1 MNISARSIIT
11 EAARM
16 AAGLRM
22 GTPAS
27 ARECGL
33 RGRRVFTVAL
43 FLPLLVL
50 GRKGIAAALCLAVIQ
65 SVFVLSS
72 NVIAAEIP
80 AASIKVPPMV
90 KEESISTF
98 VPSEAA
104 PGQGLAV
111 NMIFAAKPRY
121 KDGAPLVVVVPGG
134 NGSQGLDFSMH
145 AAQQGFVE
153 IRFAFPGGGKPG
165 FTSSGIYDNRGV
177 KSQEAL
183 RDVLRFAAGEI
194 NDHSGKNISE
204 LLPLHLHNKTVGA
217 IGWSNGGNTLLVT
230 LGKFSEQLPFMGWV
244 AFYESPVG
252 AWFYPPSL
260 GGANDFLNNKH
271 YRQGTAA
278 TGQVVVDLRNIAYQK
293 DIIKNPGSHKK
304 NDEPELKGVAFFDE
318 NKNAF
323 WDEGSEFAFPYST
336 DIGIDKQIYPPAVT
350 KALLQ
355 LPDFQPEKTKP
366 GEKKGK
372 KKEQKKEIPFVD
384 YEESLAFF
392 RERDGS
398 QYIKQVVEAYPMMP
412 FTVFGSHLDHLQRQ
426 SDHPHIAMLYNMLL
440 DAKPKFLRLNPSSVY
455 VGTASFMK
463 PSTFVEN
470 RPNTSI
476 DSDMIDQS
484 LEPEGLL
491 PDYVYMEAAAAEL
504 SDRVSLSKWTKV
516 IEEPLVNYSSGV
528 KPPEEPAAKGKE
540 KSGRSAK
547 EDSNGISGTA
557 PTRGKPSSDKP
568 SKEPGKDGSG
578 PKDWPFK

>member
-1 MNISARSIIT
+1 
-11 EAARM
+11 M
-16 AAGLRM
+16 AASPRI
-22 GTPAS
+22 GTHAS
-27 ARECGL
+27 TSICGL
-33 RGRRVFTVAL
+33 RGERVLPSALLL
-43 FLPLLVL
+43 FLVL
-50 GRKGIAAALCLAVIQ
+50 IDKNVITAALSVAASLIVI
-65 SVFVLSS
+65 FVNC

-98 VPSEAA
+98 VPSESA

-111 NMIFAAKPRY
+111 NMIFSTKPRY
-121 KDGAPLVVVVPGG
+121 KDGAPVVVVVPGG

-204 LLPLHLHNKTVGA
+204 LLPFHLHNKTVGA

-252 AWFYPPSL
+252 SWFYPASL

-278 TGQVVVDLRNIAYQK
+278 TGQVLVDLRNIAYQR
-293 DIIKNPGSHKK
+293 DIMKNPGSHKK
-304 NDEPELKGVAFFDE
+304 VDEPELKGVAFFDE
-318 NKNAF
+318 NKNAV

-355 LPDFQPEKTKP
+355 LPEFQLQKLQP
-366 GEKKGK
+366 GEKKSK
-372 KKEQKKEIPFVD
+372 KKEKKQELPFVS

-504 SDRVSLSKWTKV
+504 SDRVTLSKWTKV
-516 IEEPLVNYSSGV
+516 IEEPLVNYSNGA
-528 KPPEEPAAKGKE
+528 KPPEEPPAKGKE
-540 KSGRSAK
+540 KPASSTK
-547 EDSNGISGTA
+547 EDSNGKSGTTSTT
-557 PTRGKPSSDKP
+557 PKPSADKP
-568 SKEPGKDGSG
+568 KAKDPGKDGSV